1 MSELRYLK
9 QVALRFRNAADYNKF
24 KEYAE
29 AHLLRLTDVLHEA
42 LAIMGIYDGSW
53 REREEKQRKG
63 DK

>member
-24 KEYAE
+24 KEYAD
-29 AHLLRLTDVLHEA
+29 AHRLGLTDVLHEA